1 MFQNP
6 RISVIIPVYNV
17 EKYLERCIKS
27 VQNQSYKNLEIIIID
42 DGSTDRSSIICDEF
56 AQNDKRIHVFHQCN
70 RGVSSAR
77 NLGLE
82 KSTGSYIAFLDADDY
97 LVSDCEI
104 YSKALDIL
112 LNNNA
117 DIVTWLWQYEDVE
130 GNFTVKR
137 ENIKTEFKG
146 LITGT
151 EFAKLWYKGSYENGL
166 VTCVC
171 NKLYKRELII
181 NEKFKGNIF
190 EDDEWIGRI
199 LKKTNNAVCLNDF
212 FYVYVQNCESL
223 THKKFS
229 EEHIKFLTVLI
240 KRSDLFAEDP
250 FIYSETVKLFCNLY
264 IEYYLKAKEQKL
276 VFNIDKKIFYRF
288 VQKLKHTGDIDE
300 KTYIRFLIFFISA
313 TLYKALV
320 SFMRK
325 SK

>member
-1 MFQNP
+1 MSQNP

-166 VTCVC
+166 VTCVW
-171 NKLYKRELII
+171 NKL
-181 NEKFKGNIF
+181 
-190 EDDEWIGRI
+190 
-199 LKKTNNAVCLNDF
+199 
-212 FYVYVQNCESL
+212 
-223 THKKFS
+223 
-229 EEHIKFLTVLI
+229 
-240 KRSDLFAEDP
+240 
-250 FIYSETVKLFCNLY
+250 
-264 IEYYLKAKEQKL
+264 
-276 VFNIDKKIFYRF
+276 
-288 VQKLKHTGDIDE
+288 
-300 KTYIRFLIFFISA
+300 
-313 TLYKALV
+313 
-320 SFMRK
+320 
-325 SK
+325 